1 MNMKE
6 FGKIIRCERE
16 KQEMTLKILAE
27 KSGFGFRT
35 LQYWERGTM
44 QISLENADKLL
55 KALGIE
61 IKIGGRK

>member
-1 MNMKE
+1 
-6 FGKIIRCERE
+6 
-16 KQEMTLKILAE
+16 MTLKILAE

-55 KALGIE
+55 KALN
-61 IKIGGRK
+61 IKITIGE